1 MRVSDRTRSIAV
13 ALALAIAA
21 AVIITLAVK
30 KSGDNSKPAK
40 GEVNVLVATRDIPAS
55 TPGSELSG
63 AVKTKQVPKDAVV
76 AGAISSRDQVQNLVS
91 TATIFSGEQISIR
104 RFQAQE
110 AEGTPGQITG
120 NMRALQVPGD
130 ANQLLVNTLKEN
142 DRVDVLAS
150 IKYKLFN
157 FRQQSTSSNPVQ
169 AAAAAAAAQADFLAA
184 RIVLRNLLVLREPEP
199 PAGVGKFG
207 SNSNNPYDVLLAVTD
222 SQAQKMFFVMKN
234 ADWSLQL
241 RPSHNAVDSPE
252 SVDTTGSIL
261 SDGLRRP
268 QFLQLLLGTGGP

>member
-1 MRVSDRTRSIAV
+1 VSDRTRSIAI

-30 KSGDNSKPAK
+30 KSGNNSKPAK
-40 GEVNVLVATRDIPAS
+40 GEVSVLVATHDIPAS

-104 RFQAQE
+104 RFQPQQ
-110 AEGTPGQITG
+110 AEGTQGQITG

-142 DRVDVLAS
+142 DHVDVLAS

-157 FRQQSTSSNPVQ
+157 FRQQQGSSNPAQ
-169 AAAAAAAAQADFLAA
+169 AAAAAAAQQADFLAS
-184 RIVLRNLLVLREPEP
+184 RIVLRNLLVLREPEA
-199 PAGVGKFG
+199 PAGAGKFG

-261 SDGLRRP
+261 SDGLRTP